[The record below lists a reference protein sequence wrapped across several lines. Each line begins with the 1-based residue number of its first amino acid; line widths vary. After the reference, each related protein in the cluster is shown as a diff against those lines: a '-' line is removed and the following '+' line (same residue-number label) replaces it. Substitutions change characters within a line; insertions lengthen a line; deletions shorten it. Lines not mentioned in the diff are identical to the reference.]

1 MAPSLF
7 LLQQRDKQ
15 SRIAS
20 NAVLFMDKNSELIL
34 IGEIVSAVGIKGEV
48 KVKSYSS
55 GPDRFQRLD
64 DSRLEKSAG
73 VFDVKNIASAGIKG
87 NMATIKFSDIQD
99 RNAAESL
106 VGAKLYI
113 EESQLEELPEDTYYV
128 RDLIGLRVLD
138 QEDNPVGEIK
148 DVLQNGPQDIYV
160 IKLSEGKEAMVPAVK
175 EFIKEID
182 INSKLIRINFIE
194 GMLP

>member
-64 DSRLEKSAG
+64 DIRLEKSAG